1 MLANSGGVTVSY
13 FEWLKN
19 LSHVEMGL
27 LNRRWESQTNKIIL
41 DIVQRVTGSKL
52 KISKGQNKNLN
63 GASEQQIVYT
73 ALDEMMSNAFR
84 EIADLSRE
92 RGVCLRTAAYI
103 RSVENIHRSEK
114 TSGTM
119 F

>member
-19 LSHVEMGL
+19 LSHVEMGM
-27 LNRRWESQTNKIIL
+27 LNRRWEQQSNRTIL
-41 DIVQRVTGSKL
+41 DIVQRATGSKKL
-52 KISKGQNKNLN
+52 ALDESLS
-63 GASEQQIVYT
+63 GASEKQIVYT
-73 ALDEMMSNAFR
+73 ALDEMMSTSFR
-84 EIADLSRE
+84 EIADLAKE

-103 RSVENIHRSEK
+103 RSVENIHKTEK
-114 TSGTM
+114 ASGNM